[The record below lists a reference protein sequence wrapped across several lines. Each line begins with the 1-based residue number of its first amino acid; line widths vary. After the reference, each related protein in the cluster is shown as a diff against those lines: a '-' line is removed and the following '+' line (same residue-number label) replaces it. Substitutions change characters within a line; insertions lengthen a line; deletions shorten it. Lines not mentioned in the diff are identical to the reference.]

1 MINISIPGFRDLH
14 LRHLVS
20 DYNGTLAVDGALL
33 SGVEKLLS
41 ELSSQIEIH
50 IITGDTFGLAA
61 PQLAGLP
68 VNLKIIPVESQ
79 PEKKLAFIESLGEQN
94 VVAIGN
100 GRNDRKMLEVAAV
113 GIALIQAEGA
123 SPETLASADV
133 VSTNILDALN
143 LLTNPKRLIATLRS

>member
-20 DYNGTLAVDGALL
+20 DYNGTLAVDGVLL
-33 SGVEKLLS
+33 SGVEKLLT

-50 IITGDTFGLAA
+50 VITGDTFGHAA
-61 PQLAGLP
+61 AQLAQLP
-68 VNLKIIPVESQ
+68 VKLKIIPVESQ
-79 PEKKLAFIESLGEQN
+79 PETKLAFLESLGVEN
-94 VVAIGN
+94 VVALGN
-100 GRNDRKMLEVAAV
+100 GRNDRKMLKAAAV
-113 GIALIQAEGA
+113 GIALIQQEGA
-123 SPETLASADV
+123 SAETLASADV

>member
-33 SGVEKLLS
+33 SGVEKLLT

-50 IITGDTFGLAA
+50 VITGDTFGLAA
-61 PQLAGLP
+61 TQLAGLP
-68 VNLKIIPVESQ
+68 FNLEIIPVESQ

>member
-61 PQLAGLP
+61 TQLGGLP

-123 SPETLASADV
+123 
-133 VSTNILDALN
+133 
-143 LLTNPKRLIATLRS
+143 